1 MDKYTSPGVYV
12 ESVSSA
18 VSVDDRL
25 STGIGGFIGIAER
38 GPNYPVLISSWQ
50 EYIDTFAFGMDS
62 PFLSNSSLAF
72 AVYGFFQNG
81 GKQCYV
87 QRAIGGITAAFST
100 ASVSYTPQGS
110 EKPVVLF
117 KLRAIEKGAWG
128 NKLSCELSESR
139 TRGNYILTI
148 KYNGNAVET
157 FDAPWESLASAIAT
171 SRFVVLTGEISE
183 DAPVFTPPPHELRL
197 ITSDFT
203 GGADFYSPNF
213 GYWEA
218 GGSIERLNYITI
230 LDEVLAASSGEVF
243 KTFSNAIAQRK
254 ETVIIVCSYE
264 KLAPIPGVTD
274 ILGSMPLERIIAYY
288 PKVNVPDPLNSGAL
302 REVSPVGHVM
312 GVLARIAQERG
323 IWKAPAGTEC
333 TLKGVVSVAEP
344 VDVSALRK
352 EGVNAIIYK
361 PNYGVVIWGA
371 VTQALNNDM
380 AYVTDVL
387 LDCYIKAAIDT
398 ALQPA
403 VFEPNNSALWIRV
416 KADIESILDTL
427 WRAGG
432 LAGSEA
438 SQAYYVKCD
447 EELNPESVREAG
459 VLGVEVGYATNRRA
473 EFIIVKVDD
482 SINRS

>member
-12 ESVSSA
+12 ESVSSV

-38 GPNYPVLISSWQ
+38 GPAIPVLISSWQ

-87 QRAIGGITAAFST
+87 QRAISGVDATYST
-100 ASVSYTPQGS
+100 ATVSYTPRGGG
-110 EKPVVLF
+110 EAITLF
-117 KLRAIEKGAWG
+117 KLKAIERGAWG
-128 NKLSCELSESR
+128 NKLSCVLSQLRSSR
-139 TRGNYILTI
+139 NYILTI
-148 KYNGNAVET
+148 KYNGNTVET
-157 FDAPWESLASAIAT
+157 FNVTWESLASAIAT
-171 SRFVVLTGEISE
+171 SRFVVLTGSIGDEPEHDPQS
-183 DAPVFTPPPHELRL
+183 VLK
-197 ITSDFT
+197 ITSEFT
-203 GGADFYSPNF
+203 GGADSYHPVINL
-213 GYWEA
+213 WKA
-218 GGSIERLNYITI
+218 GGMVERLNYITVT
-230 LDEVLAASSGEVF
+230 DEVVLNGGTD
-243 KTFSNAIAQRK
+243 TFFGVIAGRK
-254 ETVIIVCSYE
+254 ETVLIACSDRG
-264 KLAPIPGVTD
+264 LPDGDSGSIP
-274 ILGSMPLERIIAYY
+274 PERIIAYY
-288 PKVNVPDPLNSGAL
+288 PLVNVSDPLNSGAL

-312 GVLARIAQERG
+312 GVFARIAQERG

-344 VDVSALRK
+344 VDVGELRN
-352 EGVNAIIYK
+352 ERVNAIIYK

-387 LDCYIKAAIDT
+387 LDCYIKSAIDT

-447 EELNPESVREAG
+447 EELNPESVRDAG
-459 VLGVEVGYATNRRA
+459 ELRVEVGYARNRPA
-473 EFIIVKVDD
+473 EFIIVKVAH

>member
-1 MDKYTSPGVYV
+1 MDKYISPGVYV
-12 ESVSSA
+12 ESTSSVVSG
-18 VSVDDRL
+18 DDSL
-25 STGIGGFIGIAER
+25 STGIGGFIGISER
-38 GPNYPVLISSWQ
+38 GPRTPTLISSWQ

-62 PFLSNSSLAF
+62 PFLSNSFLAF

-87 QRAIGGITAAFST
+87 QKAARGGTQSMA
-100 ASVSYTPQGS
+100 
-110 EKPVVLF
+110 EVVYRPAGTEVAPILF
-117 KLRAIEKGAWG
+117 TLRAIERGAWG
-128 NKLSCELSESR
+128 NKLSCVLSQPQPKG
-139 TRGNYILTI
+139 GNYRLTI
-148 KYNGNAVET
+148 KYNENTVET

-171 SRFVVLTGEISE
+171 SRFVVLEGSISA
-183 DAPVFTPPPHELRL
+183 DAPHFTNPSEV
-197 ITSDFT
+197 TSTF
-203 GGADFYSPNF
+203 GGGNEENIPVLE
-213 GYWEA
+213 YWKFN
-218 GGSIERLNYITI
+218 GPVERLNYITI
-230 LDEVLAASSGEVF
+230 LDEVFAGLEREEIRTLI
-243 KTFSNAIAQRK
+243 KTFFDVIATRK
-254 ETVIIVCSYE
+254 ETVIITE
-264 KLAPIPGVTD
+264 DMGLKPGD
-274 ILGSMPLERIIAYY
+274 YYSMPPERIIAYY

-302 REVSPVGHVM
+302 REVTPVGHVM

-344 VDVSALRK
+344 VDAGELRAR
-352 EGVNAIIYK
+352 GVNAIIYK

-387 LDCYIKAAIDT
+387 LDCYIKDAIDT

-447 EELNPESVREAG
+447 EELNPESVRDAG
-459 VLGVEVGYATNRRA
+459 ELRVEVGYARNRPA
-473 EFIIVKVDD
+473 EFIIVRVAH

>member
-1 MDKYTSPGVYV
+1 MDKMDKYTSPGVYV
-12 ESVSSA
+12 ESVSSV
-18 VSVDDRL
+18 VSVDDSL

-38 GPNYPVLISSWQ
+38 GPGSPVLISSWQ
-50 EYIDTFAFGMDS
+50 EYIDTFALGMDS
-62 PFLSNSSLAF
+62 PFLSNSSLAL

-87 QRAIGGITAAFST
+87 QRAVGGAAVQSSAT
-100 ASVSYTPQGS
+100 VSYTPRGS
-110 EKPVVLF
+110 ETAITLF
-117 KLRAIEKGAWG
+117 KLKAIERGAWG
-128 NKLSCELSESR
+128 NKLSCVLSQIGGMGY
-139 TRGNYILTI
+139 THYILTI
-148 KYNGNAVET
+148 KYNGNTVET
-157 FDAPWESLASAIAT
+157 FEAPWANLASAIAT
-171 SRFVVLTGEISE
+171 SRFVRLDGSIPE
-183 DAPVFTPPPHELRL
+183 DAPSLLNSVHQDP
-197 ITSDFT
+197 SAFT
-203 GGADFYSPNF
+203 GGADSYNPVIDL
-213 GYWEA
+213 WRA
-218 GGSIERLNYITI
+218 GGMVERLNYITV
-230 LDEVLAASSGEVF
+230 LDGVVTMETI
-243 KTFSNAIAQRK
+243 KTFFDVIAGRK
-254 ETVIIVCSYE
+254 ETVFNTCADEVAE
-264 KLAPIPGVTD
+264 PEMV
-274 ILGSMPLERIIAYY
+274 GSMPLERVIAYY
-288 PKVNVPDPLNSGAL
+288 PFVNVPDPLNSGAL
-302 REVSPVGHVM
+302 REFPPVGHVM

-344 VDVSALRK
+344 VDVGGLRAR
-352 EGVNAIIYK
+352 GVNAIIYK

-387 LDCYIKAAIDT
+387 LDCYIKDAIDT

-403 VFEPNNSALWIRV
+403 VFEPNNSALWVRV

-447 EELNPESVREAG
+447 EDLNPESVRDAG
-459 VLGVEVGYATNRRA
+459 ELRVEVGYARNRPA
-473 EFIIVKVDD
+473 EFIIVRVAH

>member
-12 ESVSSA
+12 ESVSSV
-18 VSVDDRL
+18 VSVDDSL

-38 GPNYPVLISSWQ
+38 GPAIPTLISSWQ

-87 QRAIGGITAAFST
+87 QRAISGVNATYST
-100 ASVSYTPQGS
+100 ATVSYTPRGGG
-110 EKPVVLF
+110 EAITLF
-117 KLRAIEKGAWG
+117 KLKAIERGAWG
-128 NKLSCELSESR
+128 NKLSCAFRQIGSS
-139 TRGNYILTI
+139 YSLTI
-148 KYNGNAVET
+148 KYNGNTVET
-157 FDAPWESLASAIAT
+157 FEAPWKSLASAIAT
-171 SRFVVLTGEISE
+171 SRFVRLDGIIPE
-183 DAPVFTPPPHELRL
+183 DAPSLLNSVSQDP
-197 ITSDFT
+197 SAFT
-203 GGADFYSPNF
+203 GGADSNHPVIDL
-213 GYWEA
+213 WRA
-218 GGSIERLNYITI
+218 GVMVERLNYITV
-230 LDEVLAASSGEVF
+230 LDEVLEEENV
-243 KTFSNAIAQRK
+243 KTFFDVIAQRK
-254 ETVIIVCSYE
+254 ETVLIVFGNE
-264 KLAPIPGVTD
+264 KIRPDNVGSIPPERV
-274 ILGSMPLERIIAYY
+274 ILYY
-288 PKVNVPDPLNSGAL
+288 PFVNVPDPLNSGAL
-302 REVSPVGHVM
+302 REVPPVGHVM
-312 GVLARIAQERG
+312 GVFARIAQERG

-344 VDVSALRK
+344 VDVGHLRNV
-352 EGVNAIIYK
+352 GVNAIIYK

-387 LDCYIKAAIDT
+387 LDCYIKSAIDT

-403 VFEPNNSALWIRV
+403 VFEPNNSALWVRV

-447 EELNPESVREAG
+447 EELNPESVRDAG
-459 VLGVEVGYATNRRA
+459 ELRVEVGYARNRPA
-473 EFIIVKVDD
+473 EFIIVKVAH

>member
-1 MDKYTSPGVYV
+1 MDKYISPGVYV
-12 ESVSSA
+12 ESVSSV
-18 VSVDDRL
+18 VSVDDSL
-25 STGIGGFIGIAER
+25 STGIGGFIGISER
-38 GPNYPVLISSWQ
+38 GPRTPTLISSWQ

-87 QRAIGGITAAFST
+87 QKAARGGTQSMA
-100 ASVSYTPQGS
+100 
-110 EKPVVLF
+110 EVVYRPAGTEVAPPLF
-117 KLRAIEKGAWG
+117 TLRAIERGVWG
-128 NKLSCELSESR
+128 NNLSCVLSQPSPK
-139 TRGNYILTI
+139 GNYILTI
-148 KYNGNAVET
+148 KYNGNTVET
-157 FDAPWESLASAIAT
+157 FKFLWDGLASAIAT
-171 SRFVVLTGEISE
+171 SRFVVLEGSISE
-183 DAPVFTPPPHELRL
+183 DAPNFTNPSEV
-197 ITSDFT
+197 TTTF
-203 GGADFYSPNF
+203 GGGNEENIPVLE
-213 GYWEA
+213 YWKFD
-218 GGSIERLNYITI
+218 GPVERLNYITI
-230 LDEVLAASSGEVF
+230 SDEVLAGLKSEEGAETF
-243 KTFSNAIAQRK
+243 IKTFFDVIAERK
-254 ETVIIVCSYE
+254 ETVFITFGNMRLKPADDYSI
-264 KLAPIPGVTD
+264 
-274 ILGSMPLERIIAYY
+274 PLERIISYY

-333 TLKGVVSVAEP
+333 TLKGVVSVAES
-344 VDVSALRK
+344 VNVGRLRK

-387 LDCYIKAAIDT
+387 LDCYIKSAIDT

-403 VFEPNNSALWIRV
+403 VFEPNNSALWVRV

-447 EELNPESVREAG
+447 EELNPESVRDAG
-459 VLGVEVGYATNRRA
+459 ELRVEVGYARNRPA
-473 EFIIVKVDD
+473 EFIIVRVAH

>member
-1 MDKYTSPGVYV
+1 MDKYISPGVYV
-12 ESVSSA
+12 ESISSA

-38 GPNYPVLISSWQ
+38 GPAIPTLISSWQ

-87 QRAIGGITAAFST
+87 QRAIGRNSKHSVAD
-100 ASVSYTPQGS
+100 VSYPISGGGEVHFQ
-110 EKPVVLF
+110 
-117 KLRAIEKGAWG
+117 LRAIEPGAWG
-128 NKLSCELSESR
+128 NKLSCVLSQPSPK
-139 TRGNYILTI
+139 GNCILTI
-148 KYNGNAVET
+148 KYNGNTVET
-157 FDAPWESLASAIAT
+157 FKALWDGLASAIAT
-171 SRFVVLTGEISE
+171 SRFVELNSTIPEG
-183 DAPVFTPPPHELRL
+183 APVFTNPPEV
-197 ITSDFT
+197 TTTFE
-203 GGADFYSPNF
+203 GGTEENLPVLE
-213 GYWEA
+213 YWKS
-218 GGSIERLNYITI
+218 GGPVERLNYITI
-230 LDEVLAASSGEVF
+230 SNEVAAGLELEEMETLTKNF
-243 KTFSNAIAQRK
+243 FDAIATRK
-254 ETVIIVCSYE
+254 ETVIITFGYE
-264 KLAPIPGVTD
+264 RIKPVD
-274 ILGSMPLERIIAYY
+274 DSGSIPLERIISYY

-344 VDVSALRK
+344 VPAGHLRA

-387 LDCYIKAAIDT
+387 LDCYIKDAIDT

-447 EELNPESVREAG
+447 EELNPESVRDAG
-459 VLGVEVGYATNRRA
+459 ELRVEVGYARNRPA
-473 EFIIVKVDD
+473 EFIIVRVAH

>member
-1 MDKYTSPGVYV
+1 MDKYISPGVYV
-12 ESVSSA
+12 ESTSSV
-18 VSVDDRL
+18 VSVDDSL

-38 GPNYPVLISSWQ
+38 GPGIPTLISSWQ

-62 PFLSNSSLAF
+62 PFLSNSLLAF

-87 QRAIGGITAAFST
+87 QKAIRGGTQSMA
-100 ASVSYTPQGS
+100 
-110 EKPVVLF
+110 KVVYRPEGTDVAPPLF
-117 KLRAIEKGAWG
+117 TLRAIERGVWG
-128 NKLSCELSESR
+128 NKLSCVLSQPQPK
-139 TRGNYILTI
+139 GNYILTI
-148 KYNGNAVET
+148 KCNGNTVET
-157 FDAPWESLASAIAT
+157 LEAPWSGLASAIAT
-171 SRFVVLTGEISE
+171 SRFVVLEGSISE
-183 DAPVFTPPPHELRL
+183 DAPHFTNPSEV
-197 ITSDFT
+197 TSTFE
-203 GGADFYSPNF
+203 GGTEDNF
-213 GYWEA
+213 PVLTYWKSD
-218 GGSIERLNYITI
+218 GPVERLNYITI
-230 LDEVLAASSGEVF
+230 LDEVSAKISGGV
-243 KTFSNAIAQRK
+243 KTFFDAIATRK
-254 ETVIIVCSYE
+254 ETVVVLFSPE
-264 KLAPIPGVTD
+264 KLSPDGAD
-274 ILGSMPLERIIAYY
+274 FFGSLPLERIILYY
-288 PKVNVPDPLNSGAL
+288 PFVNVPDPLNSGAL
-302 REVSPVGHVM
+302 REVTPVGHVM

-333 TLKGVVSVAEP
+333 TLKGVVSVAESIN
-344 VDVSALRK
+344 VGELRAK
-352 EGVNAIIYK
+352 GVNAIIYK

-387 LDCYIKAAIDT
+387 LDCYIKDAIDT

-403 VFEPNNSALWIRV
+403 VFEPNNSALWVRV

-447 EELNPESVREAG
+447 EELNPESVRDAG
-459 VLGVEVGYATNRRA
+459 ELRVEVGYARNRPA
-473 EFIIVKVDD
+473 EFIIVKVAH

>member
-12 ESVSSA
+12 ESVSSV
-18 VSVDDRL
+18 VSVDDSL

-38 GPNYPVLISSWQ
+38 GPGIPTLISSWQ
-50 EYIDTFAFGMDS
+50 EYVDTFTFYMDS
-62 PFLSNSSLAF
+62 PFLANSSLAF

-81 GKQCYV
+81 GKRCYV
-87 QRAIGGITAAFST
+87 QRAVGEGTVQSSAT
-100 ASVSYTPQGS
+100 VSYTPKGS
-110 EKPVVLF
+110 ETAITLF
-117 KLRAIEKGAWG
+117 TLKAIEGGAWG
-128 NKLSCELSESR
+128 NKLSCEFGQVRSSR
-139 TRGNYILTI
+139 SYILTI
-148 KYNGNAVET
+148 KYNENTVET
-157 FDAPWESLASAIAT
+157 FNVTWANLASAIAT
-171 SRFVVLTGEISE
+171 SRFVVLTGSIGDEPEYDPMSQ
-183 DAPVFTPPPHELRL
+183 FR
-197 ITSDFT
+197 ITSEFT
-203 GGADFYSPNF
+203 GGADSYHPNLE
-213 GYWEA
+213 YWKA
-218 GGSIERLNYITI
+218 GGMVERLNYITVT
-230 LDEVLAASSGEVF
+230 DEVLTEENV
-243 KTFSNAIAQRK
+243 KTFYDVFGGRK
-254 ETVIIVCSYE
+254 ETVIIVCSDSRMGD
-264 KLAPIPGVTD
+264 PSVSVPF
-274 ILGSMPLERIIAYY
+274 ERFIAYY
-288 PKVNVPDPLNSGAL
+288 PFVKVPDPLNSGAL

-312 GVLARIAQERG
+312 GVFARIAQERG

-344 VDVSALRK
+344 VDVGELRAK
-352 EGVNAIIYK
+352 GVNAIIYK

-387 LDCYIKAAIDT
+387 LDCYIKSAIDT

-447 EELNPESVREAG
+447 EELNPESVRDAG
-459 VLGVEVGYATNRRA
+459 ELRVEVGYARNRPA
-473 EFIIVKVDD
+473 EFIIVKVAH

>member
-12 ESVSSA
+12 ESVSSV
-18 VSVDDRL
+18 VSADDSL

-38 GPNYPVLISSWQ
+38 GPAIPTLISSWQ
-50 EYIDTFAFGMDS
+50 EYIDTFARDMDS
-62 PFLSNSSLAF
+62 PFLSNASLAF

-81 GKQCYV
+81 GKRCYV
-87 QRAIGGITAAFST
+87 QRAVGDGAVQSSAT
-100 ASVSYTPQGS
+100 VSYTPKGGG
-110 EKPVVLF
+110 EAITLF
-117 KLRAIEKGAWG
+117 TLKAIEGGAWG
-128 NKLSCELSESR
+128 NKLSCEFESLR
-139 TRGNYILTI
+139 PTRIFTLTI
-148 KYNGNAVET
+148 KYNGNTVET
-157 FDAPWESLASAIAT
+157 FKTNWAGLASAIAT
-171 SRFVVLTGEISE
+171 SRFVVLTGSMGDEPQLASNQ
-183 DAPVFTPPPHELRL
+183 ELK
-197 ITSDFT
+197 IGSAFT
-203 GGADFYSPNF
+203 GGADSYNHLNLE
-213 GYWEA
+213 YWKA
-218 GGSIERLNYITI
+218 GGMIERLNYITVT
-230 LDEVLAASSGEVF
+230 DEVVAANMEDAF
-243 KTFSNAIAQRK
+243 FELIAQRK
-254 ETVIIVCSYE
+254 ETVLIICSDRGFLPDE
-264 KLAPIPGVTD
+264 ALGIP
-274 ILGSMPLERIIAYY
+274 PERVIAYY
-288 PKVNVPDPLNSGAL
+288 PFVNVSDPLNSGAL

-312 GVLARIAQERG
+312 GVFARIAQERG

-344 VDVSALRK
+344 VDVGALRN
-352 EGVNAIIYK
+352 ERVNAIIYK

-371 VTQALNNDM
+371 VTQAFNNDM

-387 LDCYIKAAIDT
+387 LDCYIKSAIDT

-447 EELNPESVREAG
+447 EELNPESVRDAG
-459 VLGVEVGYATNRRA
+459 ELRVEVGYARNRPA
-473 EFIIVKVDD
+473 EFIIVKVAH

>member
-12 ESVSSA
+12 ESVSSVA
-18 VSVDDRL
+18 SVDDSL
-25 STGIGGFIGIAER
+25 STRIGGFIGIAER
-38 GPNYPVLISSWQ
+38 GPKFPVLISSWQ
-50 EYIDTFAFGMDS
+50 EYIDTFALDMDS

-81 GKQCYV
+81 GKRCYV
-87 QRAIGGITAAFST
+87 QRAVGEGTVQSSAT
-100 ASVSYTPQGS
+100 VSYTPKGGS
-110 EKPVVLF
+110 GEVTLF
-117 KLRAIEKGAWG
+117 TLKAIEGGAWG
-128 NKLSCELSESR
+128 NKLSCDFRTSR
-139 TRGNYILTI
+139 SNRIYTLTI
-148 KYNGNAVET
+148 EYNGNAVET
-157 FDAPWESLASAIAT
+157 FKAPWESLASAIAT
-171 SRFVVLTGEISE
+171 SRFVVLTGSMGDEPE
-183 DAPVFTPPPHELRL
+183 YNPNQELR
-197 ITSDFT
+197 IASAFT
-203 GGADFYSPNF
+203 GGVDSYKPNLE
-213 GYWEA
+213 YWEA
-218 GGSIERLNYITI
+218 GGMVERLNYISVPDA
-230 LDEVLAASSGEVF
+230 LDGNSIEPLF
-243 KTFSNAIAQRK
+243 DIIARRK
-254 ETVIIVCSYE
+254 ETVIIACADRGLGDGFPGS
-264 KLAPIPGVTD
+264 IP
-274 ILGSMPLERIIAYY
+274 PERIIAYY
-288 PKVNVPDPLNSGAL
+288 PFVNVSDPLNNGAL

-344 VDVSALRK
+344 VDVSALRAQ
-352 EGVNAIIYK
+352 GVNAIIYK

-387 LDCYIKAAIDT
+387 LDCYIKDAIDT
-398 ALQPA
+398 VLQPA
-403 VFEPNNSALWIRV
+403 VFEPNNSALWVRV

-447 EELNPESVREAG
+447 EELNPESVRDAG
-459 VLGVEVGYATNRRA
+459 ELRVEVGYARNRPA
-473 EFIIVKVDD
+473 EFIIVKVAH

>member
-12 ESVSSA
+12 ESVSSV
-18 VSVDDRL
+18 VSVDDSL

-38 GPNYPVLISSWQ
+38 GPKFPVLISSWQ
-50 EYIDTFAFGMDS
+50 EYIDTFARDMDS
-62 PFLSNSSLAF
+62 PFLANSSLAF

-81 GKQCYV
+81 GKRCYV
-87 QRAIGGITAAFST
+87 QRAADDRTVQSSAT
-100 ASVSYTPQGS
+100 VSYTPKGGG
-110 EKPVVLF
+110 EAITLF
-117 KLRAIEKGAWG
+117 TLKAIEGGAWG
-128 NKLSCELSESR
+128 NKLSCEFEMSQKEGISR
-139 TRGNYILTI
+139 LTI
-148 KYNGNAVET
+148 KYNENTVEI
-157 FDAPWESLASAIAT
+157 FKAPWWGLASAIAT
-171 SRFVVLTGEISE
+171 SRFVVLTGSMGDE
-183 DAPVFTPPPHELRL
+183 PVIGPNAGLRVG
-197 ITSDFT
+197 SAFT
-203 GGADFYSPNF
+203 GGADSYHPNLE
-213 GYWEA
+213 YWEA
-218 GGSIERLNYITI
+218 GGMVERLNYITVT
-230 LDEVLAASSGEVF
+230 DEEVLRGGAD
-243 KTFSNAIAQRK
+243 TFFDVIAGRK
-254 ETVIIVCSYE
+254 ETVLIVC
-264 KLAPIPGVTD
+264 TD
-274 ILGSMPLERIIAYY
+274 RGLLGGDAGSLPPERIIAYW
-288 PKVNVPDPLNSGAL
+288 PLVNVSDPLNSGAL

-312 GVLARIAQERG
+312 GVFARIAQERG

-344 VDVSALRK
+344 VNVDELRN
-352 EGVNAIIYK
+352 ERVNAIIYK

-387 LDCYIKAAIDT
+387 LDCYIKDAIDT
-398 ALQPA
+398 VLQPA

-447 EELNPESVREAG
+447 EELNPESVRDAG
-459 VLGVEVGYATNRRA
+459 ELRVEVGYARNRPA
-473 EFIIVKVDD
+473 EFIIVRVAH

>member
-1 MDKYTSPGVYV
+1 MDKYISPGVYV
-12 ESVSSA
+12 ESTSSV
-18 VSVDDRL
+18 VSVDDSL
-25 STGIGGFIGIAER
+25 STGIGGFIGISER
-38 GPNYPVLISSWQ
+38 GPRTPTLISSWQ

-62 PFLSNSSLAF
+62 PFLSNSFLAF

-87 QRAIGGITAAFST
+87 QKAARGGTQSMAEVVYRPAG
-100 ASVSYTPQGS
+100 A
-110 EKPVVLF
+110 EKVPILF
-117 KLRAIEKGAWG
+117 TLRAIERGAWG
-128 NKLSCELSESR
+128 NKLSCVLSQPQPK
-139 TRGNYILTI
+139 GNYRLTI
-148 KYNGNAVET
+148 KYNENTVET

-171 SRFVVLTGEISE
+171 SRFVVLEGSISE
-183 DAPVFTPPPHELRL
+183 DAPVFTNPSEV
-197 ITSDFT
+197 TTTF
-203 GGADFYSPNF
+203 GGGNEENIPVLEGWKFNGPV
-213 GYWEA
+213 
-218 GGSIERLNYITI
+218 ERLNYITI
-230 LDEVLAASSGEVF
+230 LDEVFAGLEQEETGTLI
-243 KTFSNAIAQRK
+243 KTLFDVIAKRK
-254 ETVIIVCSYE
+254 ETVFITSGDTRLEPSDAYY
-264 KLAPIPGVTD
+264 
-274 ILGSMPLERIIAYY
+274 SMPPERVIAYY

-302 REVSPVGHVM
+302 REVTPVGHVM

-344 VDVSALRK
+344 VDVGELRAK
-352 EGVNAIIYK
+352 GVNAIIYK

-387 LDCYIKAAIDT
+387 LDCYIKSAIDT

-403 VFEPNNSALWIRV
+403 VFEPNNSALWVRV

-447 EELNPESVREAG
+447 EELNPESVRDAG
-459 VLGVEVGYATNRRA
+459 ELRVEVGYARNRPA
-473 EFIIVKVDD
+473 EFIIVRVAH

>member
-12 ESVSSA
+12 ESVSSV
-18 VSVDDRL
+18 VSVDDSL

-50 EYIDTFAFGMDS
+50 EYIDTFALGMDS

-87 QRAIGGITAAFST
+87 QRAISGVNATFST
-100 ASVSYTPQGS
+100 ATVSYTPRGS
-110 EKPVVLF
+110 ETATPLF
-117 KLRAIEKGAWG
+117 KLRAIERGAWG
-128 NKLSCELSESR
+128 NKLSCVFGQIGSSYR
-139 TRGNYILTI
+139 LTI
-148 KYNGNAVET
+148 KYNGNTVET
-157 FDAPWESLASAIAT
+157 FEVPWANLASAIAT
-171 SRFVVLTGEISE
+171 SRFVRLDGSIPE
-183 DAPVFTPPPHELRL
+183 DAPSLLNSIPQDP
-197 ITSDFT
+197 SAFT
-203 GGADFYSPNF
+203 GGADSHNPVIDL
-213 GYWEA
+213 WRA
-218 GGSIERLNYITI
+218 GGMVERLNYIAV
-230 LDEVLAASSGEVF
+230 LDEVLTMETI
-243 KTFSNAIAQRK
+243 KTFSDMIAGRK
-254 ETVIIVCSYE
+254 ETVFITSGDS
-264 KLAPIPGVTD
+264 KLGPEMA
-274 ILGSMPLERIIAYY
+274 GSMPLERVISYW
-288 PKVNVPDPLNSGAL
+288 PLVNVPDPLNSGAL

-312 GVLARIAQERG
+312 GVFARIAQERG

-344 VDVSALRK
+344 VDVGSLRDR
-352 EGVNAIIYK
+352 GVNAIIYK

-371 VTQALNNDM
+371 VTQAPNKDM

-403 VFEPNNSALWIRV
+403 VFEPNNSALWVRV

-447 EELNPESVREAG
+447 EELNPESVRDAG
-459 VLGVEVGYATNRRA
+459 ELRVEVGYARNRPA
-473 EFIIVKVDD
+473 EFIIVKVAH

>member
-12 ESVSSA
+12 ESVSSV
-18 VSVDDRL
+18 VSVDDSL

-38 GPNYPVLISSWQ
+38 GPGIPTLISSWQ
-50 EYIDTFAFGMDS
+50 EYIDTFALGMDS
-62 PFLSNSSLAF
+62 PFLSDSSLAF

-87 QRAIGGITAAFST
+87 QKAIRGGTQSIAD
-100 ASVSYTPQGS
+100 
-110 EKPVVLF
+110 VVYHPEGGPEVVPILF
-117 KLRAIEKGAWG
+117 KLRAIERGAWG
-128 NKLSCELSESR
+128 NKLSCVLSQPLPK
-139 TRGNYILTI
+139 GNYYRLTI
-148 KYNGNAVET
+148 KCNGNTVET

-171 SRFVVLTGEISE
+171 SRFVVLEGSISE
-183 DAPVFTPPPHELRL
+183 EAPHFTNPSEV
-197 ITSDFT
+197 TSTF
-203 GGADFYSPNF
+203 GGGTEDNLPVL
-213 GYWEA
+213 GYWKPD
-218 GGSIERLNYITI
+218 GPVERLNYITI
-230 LDEVLAASSGEVF
+230 SMEVF
-243 KTFSNAIAQRK
+243 KELELEEHKTLIKNFFDVIAGRK
-254 ETVIIVCSYE
+254 ETVFIASGDARLKPADAY
-264 KLAPIPGVTD
+264 
-274 ILGSMPLERIIAYY
+274 SMPLERIIVYH
-288 PKVNVPDPLNSGAL
+288 PFVNVPDPLNSGAL

-344 VDVSALRK
+344 VNVGALRAQR
-352 EGVNAIIYK
+352 VNAIIYK

-387 LDCYIKAAIDT
+387 LDCYIKDAIDT
-398 ALQPA
+398 VLQPA
-403 VFEPNNSALWIRV
+403 VFEPNNSALWVRV

-447 EELNPESVREAG
+447 EELNPESVRDAG
-459 VLGVEVGYATNRRA
+459 ELRVEVGYARNRPA
-473 EFIIVKVDD
+473 EFIIVKIAH

>member
-1 MDKYTSPGVYV
+1 MDKYISPGVYV
-12 ESVSSA
+12 ESISSA

-38 GPNYPVLISSWQ
+38 GPGIPTLISSWQ

-87 QRAIGGITAAFST
+87 QRAIGGSFNHSVAD
-100 ASVSYTPQGS
+100 VSYPISGGGEVQFQL
-110 EKPVVLF
+110 K
-117 KLRAIEKGAWG
+117 AIEPGAWG
-128 NKLSCELSESR
+128 NKLSCVLSQPSPK
-139 TRGNYILTI
+139 GNYILTI
-148 KYNGNAVET
+148 KYNGNTVET
-157 FDAPWESLASAIAT
+157 FKFFWDGLASAIAT
-171 SRFVVLTGEISE
+171 SRFVELNSTIPEK
-183 DAPVFTPPPHELRL
+183 APVFTNPSEV
-197 ITSDFT
+197 TSTFE
-203 GGADFYSPNF
+203 GGTEENLPVLE
-213 GYWEA
+213 YWKS
-218 GGSIERLNYITI
+218 GGPVERLNYITI
-230 LDEVLAASSGEVF
+230 LDEVFAGLEVGGVETPI
-243 KTFSNAIAQRK
+243 KTFFDAIATRK
-254 ETVIIVCSYE
+254 ETVIITFGNRGIKPSDDYS
-264 KLAPIPGVTD
+264 I
-274 ILGSMPLERIIAYY
+274 PLERIIAYY

-344 VDVSALRK
+344 VNVGHLRE

-371 VTQALNNDM
+371 VTQARNNDM

-387 LDCYIKAAIDT
+387 LDCYIKSAIDT

-447 EELNPESVREAG
+447 EELNPESVRDAG
-459 VLGVEVGYATNRRA
+459 ELRVEVGYARNRPA
-473 EFIIVKVDD
+473 EFIIVKVAH

>member
-12 ESVSSA
+12 ESVSSV
-18 VSVDDRL
+18 VSVDDSL

-38 GPNYPVLISSWQ
+38 GPKFPVLISSWQ
-50 EYIDTFAFGMDS
+50 EYIDTFARDMDS
-62 PFLSNSSLAF
+62 PFLANSSLAF

-81 GKQCYV
+81 GKRCYV
-87 QRAIGGITAAFST
+87 QRAADDRTVQSSAT
-100 ASVSYTPQGS
+100 VSYTPKGGG
-110 EKPVVLF
+110 EAITLF
-117 KLRAIEKGAWG
+117 TLKAIEGGAWG
-128 NKLSCELSESR
+128 NKLSCEFRMSQKEGIS
-139 TRGNYILTI
+139 ILTI
-148 KYNGNAVET
+148 KYNENTVEI
-157 FDAPWESLASAIAT
+157 FKAPWWGLASAIAT
-171 SRFVVLTGEISE
+171 SRFVVLTGSMGDEPE
-183 DAPVFTPPPHELRL
+183 LDPNAELRVD
-197 ITSDFT
+197 SAFT
-203 GGADFYSPNF
+203 GGADSNHPVIDL
-213 GYWEA
+213 WRA
-218 GGSIERLNYITI
+218 GGMVERLNYITVT
-230 LDEVLAASSGEVF
+230 DEEVLRGGAD
-243 KTFSNAIAQRK
+243 TFFDVIAGRK
-254 ETVIIVCSYE
+254 ETVIIVCSDRG
-264 KLAPIPGVTD
+264 L
-274 ILGSMPLERIIAYY
+274 LGGDTGSLPPERIIVYY
-288 PKVNVPDPLNSGAL
+288 PLVNVSDPLNSGAL

-312 GVLARIAQERG
+312 GVFARIAQERG

-344 VDVSALRK
+344 VDVGELRAK
-352 EGVNAIIYK
+352 GVNAIIYK

-371 VTQALNNDM
+371 MTQALNNDM

-387 LDCYIKAAIDT
+387 LDCYIKSAIDT

-447 EELNPESVREAG
+447 EELNPESVRDAG
-459 VLGVEVGYATNRRA
+459 ELRVEVGYARNRPA
-473 EFIIVKVDD
+473 EFIIVKVAH

>member
-12 ESVSSA
+12 ESVSSV
-18 VSVDDRL
+18 VSVDDSL

-38 GPNYPVLISSWQ
+38 GPKFPVLISSWQ
-50 EYIDTFAFGMDS
+50 EYIDTFARDMDS
-62 PFLSNSSLAF
+62 PFLANSSLAF

-81 GKQCYV
+81 GKRCYV
-87 QRAIGGITAAFST
+87 QRAADDRTVQSSAT
-100 ASVSYTPQGS
+100 VSYTPKGGG
-110 EKPVVLF
+110 EAITLF
-117 KLRAIEKGAWG
+117 TLKAIEGGAWG
-128 NKLSCELSESR
+128 NKLSCEFGQVRSSR
-139 TRGNYILTI
+139 SYILTI
-148 KYNGNAVET
+148 KYNENTVET
-157 FDAPWESLASAIAT
+157 FNVTWEGLASAIAT
-171 SRFVVLTGEISE
+171 SRFVVLTGSIGDEPQLASNQ
-183 DAPVFTPPPHELRL
+183 ELK
-197 ITSDFT
+197 IGSAFT
-203 GGADFYSPNF
+203 GGADSYHPNLE
-213 GYWEA
+213 YWKA
-218 GGSIERLNYITI
+218 GGMVERLNYITVT
-230 LDEVLAASSGEVF
+230 DEVEVPSIF
-243 KTFSNAIAQRK
+243 DVIAGRK
-254 ETVIIVCSYE
+254 ETVFIACSDGG
-264 KLAPIPGVTD
+264 LHDGD
-274 ILGSMPLERIIAYY
+274 SGSLPPERIIVYY
-288 PKVNVPDPLNSGAL
+288 PLVNVSDPLNSGAL

-312 GVLARIAQERG
+312 GVFARIAQERG

-344 VDVSALRK
+344 VDVGELRN
-352 EGVNAIIYK
+352 ERVNAIIYK

-371 VTQALNNDM
+371 ITQALNNDM

-387 LDCYIKAAIDT
+387 LDCYIKSAIDT

-447 EELNPESVREAG
+447 EELNPESVRDAG
-459 VLGVEVGYATNRRA
+459 ELRVEVGYARNRPA
-473 EFIIVKVDD
+473 EFIIVKVAH

>member
-1 MDKYTSPGVYV
+1 MDKYISPGVYV
-12 ESVSSA
+12 ESTSSVA
-18 VSVDDRL
+18 SVDDSL

-38 GPNYPVLISSWQ
+38 GPGIPTLISSWQ

-62 PFLSNSSLAF
+62 PFLSNSFLAF

-87 QRAIGGITAAFST
+87 QKAIRGGTQSMAR
-100 ASVSYTPQGS
+100 
-110 EKPVVLF
+110 VVYRPAGTEVAPPLF
-117 KLRAIEKGAWG
+117 TLRAIERGAWG
-128 NKLSCELSESR
+128 NKLSCVLSKPQPK
-139 TRGNYILTI
+139 GNYRLTI
-148 KYNGNAVET
+148 KCNGNTVET

-171 SRFVVLTGEISE
+171 SRFVVLEGSISE
-183 DAPVFTPPPHELRL
+183 DAPVFTNPSEV
-197 ITSDFT
+197 TSTFE
-203 GGADFYSPNF
+203 GGTEDNLPVLE
-213 GYWEA
+213 YWKPDKV
-218 GGSIERLNYITI
+218 ERLNYITI
-230 LDEVLAASSGEVF
+230 STEVYAELKPEEME
-243 KTFSNAIAQRK
+243 TFIKNFFDVIAERK
-254 ETVIIVCSYE
+254 ETVIILCGNN
-264 KLAPIPGVTD
+264 KLRPAD
-274 ILGSMPLERIIAYY
+274 CGSMPPERVITYY
-288 PKVNVPDPLNSGAL
+288 PFVKVPDPLNSGAL

-312 GVLARIAQERG
+312 GVFARIAQERG

-344 VDVSALRK
+344 VDVGRLRAK
-352 EGVNAIIYK
+352 GVNAIIYK

-387 LDCYIKAAIDT
+387 LDCYIKDAIDT

-447 EELNPESVREAG
+447 EELNPESVRDAG
-459 VLGVEVGYATNRRA
+459 ELRVEVGYARNRPA
-473 EFIIVKVDD
+473 EFIIVRVAH

>member
-1 MDKYTSPGVYV
+1 MAKYISPGVYV
-12 ESVSSA
+12 ESVSSVA
-18 VSVDDRL
+18 SVDDSL

-38 GPNYPVLISSWQ
+38 GPGIPTLISSWQ
-50 EYIDTFAFGMDS
+50 EYIDTFAHDMDS
-62 PFLSNSSLAF
+62 PFLSYSSLAF

-81 GKQCYV
+81 GKRCYV
-87 QRAIGGITAAFST
+87 QRAVGDGTVQSSATA
-100 ASVSYTPQGS
+100 SYTPKGS
-110 EKPVVLF
+110 EEAITLF
-117 KLRAIEKGAWG
+117 TLKAIDGGVWG
-128 NKLSCELSESR
+128 NKLSYDLESSR
-139 TRGNYILTI
+139 TSRIFTLTI
-148 KYNGNAVET
+148 KYNGNTVET
-157 FDAPWESLASAIAT
+157 FETHWGGLASAIAT
-171 SRFVVLTGEISE
+171 SRFVVLTGSMGDEPQI
-183 DAPVFTPPPHELRL
+183 APNYVLK
-197 ITSDFT
+197 IGSAFT
-203 GGADFYSPNF
+203 GGADSYDPNF
-213 GYWEA
+213 EYWEA
-218 GGSIERLNYITI
+218 GGMVERLNYITVT
-230 LDEVLAASSGEVF
+230 DAVEMPTFFDVF
-243 KTFSNAIAQRK
+243 AQRK
-254 ETVIIVCSYE
+254 ETVLIVCSPDM
-264 KLAPIPGVTD
+264 APQDMI
-274 ILGSMPLERIIAYY
+274 GSMPPERIIEYY
-288 PKVNVPDPLNSGAL
+288 PFVNVSDPLNSGAL

-312 GVLARIAQERG
+312 GVFARIAQERG

-344 VDVSALRK
+344 VDVGELRAK
-352 EGVNAIIYK
+352 GVNAIIYK

-387 LDCYIKAAIDT
+387 LDCYIKSAIDT

-447 EELNPESVREAG
+447 EDLNPESVRDAG
-459 VLGVEVGYATNRRA
+459 ELRVEVGYARNRPA
-473 EFIIVKVDD
+473 EFIIVKVAH

>member
-1 MDKYTSPGVYV
+1 MDKYISPGVYV
-12 ESVSSA
+12 ESVSSV
-18 VSVDDRL
+18 VSVDDSL

-38 GPNYPVLISSWQ
+38 GPEYPVLISSWQ

-87 QRAIGGITAAFST
+87 QRAVNDAAVQSSAT
-100 ASVSYTPQGS
+100 VSYSARPGGELATS
-110 EKPVVLF
+110 YEF
-117 KLRAIEKGAWG
+117 KLKAIEAGAWG
-128 NKLSCELSESR
+128 NKLSCVFSQTGGGYR
-139 TRGNYILTI
+139 LTI
-148 KYNGNAVET
+148 KYNGNTVET
-157 FDAPWESLASAIAT
+157 FEAPWKSLASAIAT
-171 SRFVVLTGEISE
+171 SRFVVLTGSIPGTAPQSDSSE
-183 DAPVFTPPPHELRL
+183 FT
-197 ITSDFT
+197 FT
-203 GGADFYSPNF
+203 GGTDAYVPKLE
-213 GYWEA
+213 YWKY
-218 GGSIERLNYITI
+218 GGTVERLNYITI
-230 LDEVLAASSGEVF
+230 LDEAEVM
-243 KTFSNAIAQRK
+243 NALTIEAFFEVIAERK
-254 ETVIIVCSYE
+254 ETVFIGCAE
-264 KLAPIPGVTD
+264 KRCGPEAV
-274 ILGSMPLERIIAYY
+274 GSMPLERIIAYW
-288 PKVNVPDPLNSGAL
+288 PLVNVSDPLNSGAL

-333 TLKGVVSVAEP
+333 TLKGVVSVAESGN
-344 VDVSALRK
+344 VGALRDS
-352 EGVNAIIYK
+352 GVNAIIYK

-371 VTQALNNDM
+371 VTQALNSDM

-387 LDCYIKAAIDT
+387 LDCYIKSAIDT

-403 VFEPNNSALWIRV
+403 VFEPNNSALWVRV

-447 EELNPESVREAG
+447 EELNPESVRDAG
-459 VLGVEVGYATNRRA
+459 ELRVEVGYARNRPA
-473 EFIIVKVDD
+473 EFIIVKVAH

>member
-1 MDKYTSPGVYV
+1 MAKYISPGVYV
-12 ESVSSA
+12 ESVSSV
-18 VSVDDRL
+18 VSVDDSL

-38 GPNYPVLISSWQ
+38 GPNFPVLISSWQ

-87 QRAIGGITAAFST
+87 QRAISGVNATYST
-100 ASVSYTPQGS
+100 ATVSYTPMGG
-110 EKPVVLF
+110 EAVTLF
-117 KLRAIEKGAWG
+117 KLKAIECGAWG
-128 NKLSCELSESR
+128 NKLSCVLNQEGKSGYS
-139 TRGNYILTI
+139 LTI
-148 KYNGNAVET
+148 KYNGNTVET
-157 FDAPWESLASAIAT
+157 FDAPWANLASAIAT
-171 SRFVVLTGEISE
+171 SRFVRLDGSIPE
-183 DAPVFTPPPHELRL
+183 DAPNLFNSHPN
-197 ITSDFT
+197 SSAFT
-203 GGADFYSPNF
+203 GGADSNHPVIDL
-213 GYWEA
+213 WRA
-218 GGSIERLNYITI
+218 GGMVERLNYITV
-230 LDEVLAASSGEVF
+230 LDEVLEEENV
-243 KTFSNAIAQRK
+243 KTFFDVIAERK
-254 ETVIIVCSYE
+254 ETVIIIYADSRKVDPSVS
-264 KLAPIPGVTD
+264 IPF
-274 ILGSMPLERIIAYY
+274 ERIIAYY

-312 GVLARIAQERG
+312 GVFARIAQERG

-344 VDVSALRK
+344 VNVGELRAI
-352 EGVNAIIYK
+352 GVNALIYK

-380 AYVTDVL
+380 TYVTDVL
-387 LDCYIKAAIDT
+387 LDCYIKSAIDT
-398 ALQPA
+398 VLQPA

-447 EELNPESVREAG
+447 EELNPESVRDAG
-459 VLGVEVGYATNRRA
+459 ELRVEVGYARNRPA
-473 EFIIVKVDD
+473 EFIIVKVAH

>member
-12 ESVSSA
+12 ESVSSV
-18 VSVDDRL
+18 VSVDDSL

-38 GPNYPVLISSWQ
+38 GPKFPVLISSWQ
-50 EYIDTFAFGMDS
+50 EYIDTFALGMDS
-62 PFLSNSSLAF
+62 PFLSDSSLAF

-87 QRAIGGITAAFST
+87 QRAVGDAAVQSSATVKYSLPGGGEVATLYEFHL
-100 ASVSYTPQGS
+100 
-110 EKPVVLF
+110 K
-117 KLRAIEKGAWG
+117 AIEAGAWG
-128 NKLSCELSESR
+128 NKLSLDLVQFSGGIYR
-139 TRGNYILTI
+139 LTI
-148 KYNGNAVET
+148 KYNGNTVET
-157 FDAPWESLASAIAT
+157 LEAPWKSLASAIAT
-171 SRFVVLTGEISE
+171 SRFVVLTESIPE
-183 DAPVFTPPPHELRL
+183 TAPVIDIDKP
-197 ITSDFT
+197 IVSAFT
-203 GGADFYSPNF
+203 GGVDSYRPVLNKYWKF
-213 GYWEA
+213 G
-218 GGSIERLNYITI
+218 GPIERVNYIAF
-230 LDEVLAASSGEVF
+230 LDEALMFDGAPLVGHPLA
-243 KTFSNAIAQRK
+243 NIIAERK
-254 ETVIIVCSYE
+254 ETVFITCLDHFFPP
-264 KLAPIPGVTD
+264 KFFDDIP
-274 ILGSMPLERIIAYY
+274 PERVIAYY
-288 PKVNVPDPLNSGAL
+288 PLVNVSDPLNSGAL

-312 GVLARIAQERG
+312 GVFARIAQERG

-333 TLKGVVSVAEP
+333 TLKGVVSVAES
-344 VDVSALRK
+344 VNVGELRN
-352 EGVNAIIYK
+352 GRVNAIIYK

-387 LDCYIKAAIDT
+387 LDCYIKSAIDT

-447 EELNPESVREAG
+447 EELNPESVRDAG
-459 VLGVEVGYATNRRA
+459 ELRVEVGYARNRPA
-473 EFIIVKVDD
+473 EFIIVKVAH

>member
-1 MDKYTSPGVYV
+1 MDKYISPGVYV
-12 ESVSSA
+12 ESISSV
-18 VSVDDRL
+18 VSVDDSL

-87 QRAIGGITAAFST
+87 QRAISGVNATYST
-100 ASVSYTPQGS
+100 ATVSYTPRGS
-110 EKPVVLF
+110 EKPIILF
-117 KLRAIEKGAWG
+117 KLRAIERGAWG
-128 NKLSCELSESR
+128 NKLSCVFRQIGSS
-139 TRGNYILTI
+139 YSLTI
-148 KYNGNAVET
+148 KYNGNTVET
-157 FDAPWESLASAIAT
+157 FEAPWKSLASAIAT
-171 SRFVVLTGEISE
+171 SRFVRLDGSIPE
-183 DAPVFTPPPHELRL
+183 DAPSLTNNTPQDP
-197 ITSDFT
+197 SAFT
-203 GGADFYSPNF
+203 GGADSNHPVIDL
-213 GYWEA
+213 WRA
-218 GGSIERLNYITI
+218 GGMVERLNYIAV
-230 LDEVLAASSGEVF
+230 LDEMLTEENV
-243 KTFSNAIAQRK
+243 KTFFDVFAERK
-254 ETVIIVCSYE
+254 ETVIILGGNIRSTHE
-264 KLAPIPGVTD
+264 EI
-274 ILGSMPLERIIAYY
+274 GSMPSERIIAYY
-288 PKVNVPDPLNSGAL
+288 PFVNVPDPLNSGAL

-333 TLKGVVSVAEP
+333 TLKGVVSVAES
-344 VDVSALRK
+344 VNVGELRAK
-352 EGVNAIIYK
+352 GVNAIIYK

-380 AYVTDVL
+380 VYVTDVL
-387 LDCYIKAAIDT
+387 LDCYIKSAIDT

-403 VFEPNNSALWIRV
+403 VFEPNNSALWVRV

-447 EELNPESVREAG
+447 EELNPESVRDAG
-459 VLGVEVGYATNRRA
+459 ELRVEVGYARNRPA
-473 EFIIVKVDD
+473 EFIIVKVAH

>member
-12 ESVSSA
+12 ESVSSV
-18 VSVDDRL
+18 VSVDDSL

-38 GPNYPVLISSWQ
+38 GPKFPVLISSWQ
-50 EYIDTFAFGMDS
+50 EYIDTFARDMDS
-62 PFLSNSSLAF
+62 PFLANSSLAF

-81 GKQCYV
+81 GKRCYV
-87 QRAIGGITAAFST
+87 QRAADDRTVQSSAT
-100 ASVSYTPQGS
+100 VSYTPKDGG
-110 EKPVVLF
+110 EAITLF
-117 KLRAIEKGAWG
+117 TLKAIEGGAWG
-128 NKLSCELSESR
+128 NKLSYVFELSQKDGISR
-139 TRGNYILTI
+139 LTI
-148 KYNGNAVET
+148 KYNENTVE
-157 FDAPWESLASAIAT
+157 FFKAPFAGLASAIAT
-171 SRFVVLTGEISE
+171 SRFVVLTGSMGDEPMIGPN
-183 DAPVFTPPPHELRL
+183 AELR
-197 ITSDFT
+197 IGSAFT
-203 GGADFYSPNF
+203 GGADSYHPNLE
-213 GYWEA
+213 YWKA
-218 GGSIERLNYITI
+218 GGMVERLNYITVT
-230 LDEVLAASSGEVF
+230 DEVVAANIGE
-243 KTFSNAIAQRK
+243 TLPELIAQRK
-254 ETVIIVCSYE
+254 ETVLIICSDRGLLHGE
-264 KLAPIPGVTD
+264 A
-274 ILGSMPLERIIAYY
+274 LGIPLERIIAYY
-288 PKVNVPDPLNSGAL
+288 PFVNVSDPLNSGAL

-312 GVLARIAQERG
+312 GVFARIAQERG

-333 TLKGVVSVAEP
+333 TLKGVVSVAESVN
-344 VDVSALRK
+344 VDELRN
-352 EGVNAIIYK
+352 ERVNAIIYK

-387 LDCYIKAAIDT
+387 LDCYIKSAIDT

-447 EELNPESVREAG
+447 EELNPESVRDAG
-459 VLGVEVGYATNRRA
+459 ELRVEVGYARNRPA
-473 EFIIVKVDD
+473 EFIIVKVAH

>member
-12 ESVSSA
+12 ESVSSV
-18 VSVDDRL
+18 VSVDDSL

-38 GPNYPVLISSWQ
+38 GPGIPTLISSWQ

-62 PFLSNSSLAF
+62 PFLSNSSLAL

-87 QRAIGGITAAFST
+87 QRAISGIDATYST
-100 ASVSYTPQGS
+100 ATVSYTPRGGG
-110 EKPVVLF
+110 EAITLF
-117 KLRAIEKGAWG
+117 KLKAIERGAWG
-128 NKLSCELSESR
+128 NKLSCAFGQIGSS
-139 TRGNYILTI
+139 YSLTI
-148 KYNGNAVET
+148 KYNGNTVET
-157 FDAPWESLASAIAT
+157 FEVPWKSLASAIAT
-171 SRFVVLTGEISE
+171 SRFVRLDGIIPE
-183 DAPVFTPPPHELRL
+183 DAPSLLNSILQDP
-197 ITSDFT
+197 SAFT
-203 GGADFYSPNF
+203 GGADSNHPVIDL
-213 GYWEA
+213 WRA
-218 GGSIERLNYITI
+218 GVMVERLNYITV
-230 LDEVLAASSGEVF
+230 LDEVLEEENF
-243 KTFSNAIAQRK
+243 KTFFDVIGGRK
-254 ETVIIVCSYE
+254 ETVIIGLSDVRMEGPSVS
-264 KLAPIPGVTD
+264 IPF
-274 ILGSMPLERIIAYY
+274 ERIIAYY

-344 VDVSALRK
+344 VDVGELRAK
-352 EGVNAIIYK
+352 GVNAIIYK

-387 LDCYIKAAIDT
+387 LDCYIKDAIDT
-398 ALQPA
+398 VLQPA
-403 VFEPNNSALWIRV
+403 VFEPNNSALWVRV

-447 EELNPESVREAG
+447 EELNPESVRDAG
-459 VLGVEVGYATNRRA
+459 ELRVEVGYARNRPA
-473 EFIIVKVDD
+473 EFIIVKVAH

>member
-1 MDKYTSPGVYV
+1 MDKYISPGVYV
-12 ESVSSA
+12 ESVSSV
-18 VSVDDRL
+18 VSVDDSL

-38 GPNYPVLISSWQ
+38 GPGIPTLISSWQ

-87 QRAIGGITAAFST
+87 QKAIRGGTQSMAT
-100 ASVSYTPQGS
+100 VVYR
-110 EKPVVLF
+110 PVGTEVAPPLF
-117 KLRAIEKGAWG
+117 KLRAIERGDWG
-128 NKLSCELSESR
+128 NKLSCVLSQPQPKV
-139 TRGNYILTI
+139 NYRLTI
-148 KYNGNAVET
+148 KYNGNTVET

-171 SRFVVLTGEISE
+171 SRFVVLEGSISE
-183 DAPVFTPPPHELRL
+183 DAPVFTNPSEV
-197 ITSDFT
+197 TSTFE
-203 GGADFYSPNF
+203 GGTEDNF
-213 GYWEA
+213 PVLTYWKPD
-218 GGSIERLNYITI
+218 GPVERLNYITI
-230 LDEVLAASSGEVF
+230 LDEVFAGLKREEGETLL
-243 KTFSNAIAQRK
+243 KTLFDVIAKRK
-254 ETVIIVCSYE
+254 ETVFITYGE
-264 KLAPIPGVTD
+264 MKLEPDAYY
-274 ILGSMPLERIIAYY
+274 SMPPERVIVYN

-302 REVSPVGHVM
+302 REVTPVGHVM

-333 TLKGVVSVAEP
+333 TLKGIVSVAEP
-344 VDVSALRK
+344 VDVGRLRND
-352 EGVNAIIYK
+352 GVNAIIYK

-387 LDCYIKAAIDT
+387 LDCYIKSAIDT

-403 VFEPNNSALWIRV
+403 VFEPNNSALWVRV

-447 EELNPESVREAG
+447 EELNPESVRDAG
-459 VLGVEVGYATNRRA
+459 ELRVEVGYARNRPA
-473 EFIIVKVDD
+473 EFIIVKVAH

>member
-12 ESVSSA
+12 ESISSVVSG
-18 VSVDDRL
+18 DDSL

-38 GPNYPVLISSWQ
+38 GPRIPTLISSWQ

-87 QRAIGGITAAFST
+87 QRAVGDGIVQSSAT
-100 ASVSYTPQGS
+100 VLYTPKG
-110 EKPVVLF
+110 EEATTLF
-117 KLRAIEKGAWG
+117 TLKAIEGGAWG
-128 NKLSCELSESR
+128 NKLSCVLHLPNR
-139 TRGNYILTI
+139 NGGGDIYRLTI
-148 KYNGNAVET
+148 KYNGNTVET
-157 FDAPWESLASAIAT
+157 FEAPWAGLASAIAT
-171 SRFVVLTGEISE
+171 SRFVVLSGSISG
-183 DAPVFTPPPHELRL
+183 DAPVATPPPSVLQEIH
-197 ITSDFT
+197 SDFT
-203 GGADFYSPNF
+203 GGADYAHPNLE
-213 GYWEA
+213 YWKA
-218 GGSIERLNYITI
+218 GGMVERLNYITVI
-230 LDEVLAASSGEVF
+230 DEENELSSLLDV
-243 KTFSNAIAQRK
+243 IATRK
-254 ETVIIVCSYE
+254 ETVIIVCSPE
-264 KLAPIPGVTD
+264 RAPDDVF
-274 ILGSMPLERIIAYY
+274 GSMPPERVIAYY
-288 PKVNVPDPLNSGAL
+288 PFVKVPDPLNSGAL

-312 GVLARIAQERG
+312 GVFARIAQERG

-344 VDVSALRK
+344 VDVGELRAK
-352 EGVNAIIYK
+352 GVNAIIYK

-371 VTQALNNDM
+371 VTQARNNDM

-387 LDCYIKAAIDT
+387 LDCYIKDAIDT
-398 ALQPA
+398 VLQPA

-447 EELNPESVREAG
+447 EELNPESVRDAG
-459 VLGVEVGYATNRRA
+459 ELRVEVGYARNRPA
-473 EFIIVKVDD
+473 EFIIVRVAH

>member
-12 ESVSSA
+12 ESVSSV
-18 VSVDDRL
+18 VSADDSL

-38 GPNYPVLISSWQ
+38 GPGIPTLISSWQ
-50 EYIDTFAFGMDS
+50 EYIDTFALGMDS
-62 PFLSNSSLAF
+62 PFLSDSLLAF

-81 GKQCYV
+81 GKRCYV
-87 QRAIGGITAAFST
+87 QKAIRGGTESMA
-100 ASVSYTPQGS
+100 
-110 EKPVVLF
+110 EVVYRPEGTEVAPLLF
-117 KLRAIEKGAWG
+117 TLRAIERGNWG
-128 NKLSCELSESR
+128 NKLSCVLSQPLPK
-139 TRGNYILTI
+139 GNYRLTI
-148 KYNGNAVET
+148 KYNGNTVET

-171 SRFVVLTGEISE
+171 SRFVRLEGSISE
-183 DAPVFTPPPHELRL
+183 DAPHFTNPSEV
-197 ITSDFT
+197 TFT
-203 GGADFYSPNF
+203 FGGGTEDNF
-213 GYWEA
+213 PVLKYWKS
-218 GGSIERLNYITI
+218 GGPVERLNYITI
-230 LDEVLAASSGEVF
+230 SMEVCKGLKLEESENLTKNFFDV
-243 KTFSNAIAQRK
+243 IAGRK
-254 ETVIIVCSYE
+254 ETVFITSGDT
-264 KLAPIPGVTD
+264 GVEPEMV
-274 ILGSMPLERIIAYY
+274 GSMPPERIIAYW
-288 PKVNVPDPLNSGAL
+288 PLVNVPDPLNNGAL
-302 REVSPVGHVM
+302 REVPPVGHVM

-344 VDVSALRK
+344 VNVGDLRDR
-352 EGVNAIIYK
+352 GVNAIIYK

-387 LDCYIKAAIDT
+387 LDCYIKDAIDT

-403 VFEPNNSALWIRV
+403 VFEPNNSALWVRV

-447 EELNPESVREAG
+447 EELNPESVRDAG
-459 VLGVEVGYATNRRA
+459 ELRVEVGYARNRPA
-473 EFIIVKVDD
+473 EFIIVRVAH

>member
-1 MDKYTSPGVYV
+1 MDKYISPGVYV
-12 ESVSSA
+12 ESTSSV
-18 VSVDDRL
+18 VSVDDSL
-25 STGIGGFIGIAER
+25 STGIGGFVGIAER
-38 GPNYPVLISSWQ
+38 GPKFPVLISSWQ
-50 EYIDTFAFGMDS
+50 EYIDTFARDMDS

-81 GKQCYV
+81 GKRCYV
-87 QRAIGGITAAFST
+87 QRAVGEGTVQSSAT
-100 ASVSYTPQGS
+100 VSYTPKGGG
-110 EKPVVLF
+110 EAITLF
-117 KLRAIEKGAWG
+117 TLKAIEGGAWG
-128 NKLSCELSESR
+128 NKLSCEFGQIRS
-139 TRGNYILTI
+139 TRNYILTI
-148 KYNGNAVET
+148 KYNGNTVET
-157 FDAPWESLASAIAT
+157 FNVTWGSLASAIAT
-171 SRFVVLTGEISE
+171 SRFVVLTGSIGDEPES
-183 DAPVFTPPPHELRL
+183 DPMHVFR
-197 ITSDFT
+197 ITSEFT
-203 GGADFYSPNF
+203 GGADSYDHLNF
-213 GYWEA
+213 EYWAA

-230 LDEVLAASSGEVF
+230 LDEVFAKISGEV
-243 KTFSNAIAQRK
+243 KTFFDAIATRK
-254 ETVIIVCSYE
+254 ETVVVLFSPE
-264 KLAPIPGVTD
+264 KLLPDGADVF
-274 ILGSMPLERIIAYY
+274 GSLPLERIILYY
-288 PKVNVPDPLNSGAL
+288 PFVNVPDPLNSGAL

-333 TLKGVVSVAEP
+333 TLKGVVSVAES
-344 VDVSALRK
+344 VNVGELRN

-387 LDCYIKAAIDT
+387 LDCYIKSAIDT

-403 VFEPNNSALWIRV
+403 VFEPNNSALWVRV

-447 EELNPESVREAG
+447 EELNPESVRDAG
-459 VLGVEVGYATNRRA
+459 ELRVEVGYARNRPA
-473 EFIIVKVDD
+473 EFIIVKVAH